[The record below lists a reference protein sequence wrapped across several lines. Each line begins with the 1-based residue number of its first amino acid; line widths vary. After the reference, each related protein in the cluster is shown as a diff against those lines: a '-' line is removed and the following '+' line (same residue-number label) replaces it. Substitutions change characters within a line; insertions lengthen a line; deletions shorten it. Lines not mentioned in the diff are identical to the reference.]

1 MGIGEFGVIGVHV
14 LHPVGKEEYLGL
26 GHVIIH
32 SPNMVDQVVIGMV
45 LLYRVLMQT
54 EVLKKLLRN
63 IVLSS
68 TAQVGYSGPSDN
80 I

>member
-32 SPNMVDQVVIGMV
+32 SPKIVDQAVIGMV
-45 LLYRVLMQT
+45 LL
-54 EVLKKLLRN
+54 
-63 IVLSS
+63 
-68 TAQVGYSGPSDN
+68 
-80 I
+80 